1 MNRHTLLGLGG
12 WLAAATLTTVAS
24 TWAVSLIGVHITG
37 QDVRPMTLSEV
48 ERTLVS
54 ATGSPALAQPAR
66 PASPWPG
73 AATREFS
80 YGEGS
85 VVTACDADRA
95 VLLSWSPAQGYGV
108 GRVERGPAPAVSVQ
122 FASGGDRTTVRV
134 TCLAGAPAAT
144 TRSTSSSTSE

>member
-1 MNRHTLLGLGG
+1 VNGHTLLGLGG

-37 QDVRPMTLSEV
+37 QAVQPMTLGEV

-54 ATGSPALAQPAR
+54 ATGSPALAEPAG
-66 PASPWPG
+66 PASPRPG

-85 VVTACDADRA
+85 VVTACDAGQA

-108 GRVERGPAPAVSVQ
+108 GRVERGPSPAVSVQ
-122 FASGGDRTTVRV
+122 FASGGDRTTIRV
-134 TCLAGAPAAT
+134 TCLAGAPAVT
-144 TRSTSSSTSE
+144 THSTTSGPPG